1 MPQKTSETPMMQQ
14 YQAIKDQYPDAFL
27 FYRIGD
33 FYELFYDDAIKGAQ
47 LLELTLTAR
56 NKNADDPIP
65 MAGVP
70 HHAAASYIDILV
82 DQGYKVAICEQVED
96 PKLAV
101 GMVKREVVQ
110 LVTPG
115 TTMDI
120 KAGAAKSNNYLA
132 AVLALPSGYAFAYTD
147 LTTGEL
153 KVTTLPSRFAVQ
165 NELAA
170 LSSKEIVIDPDLSED
185 DQAAFKQGDR
195 LLSVQPDTGA
205 QAEASYVA
213 QDLADADQV
222 AVVERLM
229 QYLLIT
235 QKRGLAHIQKAVAY
249 QPSAFL
255 EMDQDA
261 RANLDIL
268 ANSRTGKKADTLLW
282 LLDET
287 KTAMGGRLL
296 KQWLER
302 PLIDMVAINRR
313 QQQVQALLDHF
324 FERSELQERLT
335 KVYDLERLAGRVA
348 FGTVNGR
355 DLIQLQTSLDQIP
368 AVQDILLR
376 FEDDSLTS
384 LEKAI
389 DPVSDIANLIRRAI
403 EPEAPISV
411 TEGNLILRGYNEK
424 LDNYR
429 DVMANSKQW
438 LAELEASERE
448 ATGIHNLK
456 IRYNKVFGYY
466 IEVTKGQLANVPE
479 GRYER
484 KQTLTNAERFITPEL
499 KEKETL
505 ILEAEESAT
514 TLEYTLFQEIREQ
527 VKAQIE
533 RLQKLAAQI
542 ATLDVLQSFAVVAE
556 NQHYVRPVMHA
567 GTHALDIKNGR
578 HPVVEKVLGEQ
589 QYIPNDVVMDDNVD
603 MLLITGPNM
612 SGKSTYMRQLAL
624 IVVMAQIGSFVPA
637 DQADLPVFDQIFTR
651 IGAADDLASGQSTFM
666 VEMLEANAA
675 LSHATASSLI
685 LFDEIGRGTATYDG
699 MALAQAIIE
708 YLHDHVHAKTLFS
721 THYHELTGLE
731 TTLDKLQNV
740 HVGAVEEHGN
750 LVFLHKMLAGPA
762 DKSYGIHVAKLAGLP
777 DDLLTRADSIL
788 SDLEGDQD
796 ATMPHVAAVQ
806 VEEAQPEDSQVEEE
820 TGQLDLFEP
829 EPVQQNKSNPV
840 LKKLS
845 QFDLL
850 TATPMDAM
858 NLIYHL
864 QKQLKK

>member
-170 LSSKEIVIDPDLSED
+170 LSSKEIVIDPALSED

-514 TLEYTLFQEIREQ
+514 TLEYNLFQEIREQ

-796 ATMPHVAAVQ
+796 ATKPHVAAVQ
-806 VEEAQPEDSQVEEE
+806 VEETQPEDIQVEEE